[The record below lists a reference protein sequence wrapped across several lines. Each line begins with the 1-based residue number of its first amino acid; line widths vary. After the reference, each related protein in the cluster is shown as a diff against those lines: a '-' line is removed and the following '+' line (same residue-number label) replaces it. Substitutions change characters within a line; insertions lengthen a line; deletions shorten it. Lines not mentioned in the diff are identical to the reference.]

1 MGVLFTEL
9 GFLPRN
15 ALSKIDSYF
24 LPLFSIL
31 MTIFS
36 FTVLCY
42 IWNKDNDWERPQYE
56 GRRIC

>member
-15 ALSKIDSYF
+15 ALSKLDSYF
-24 LPLFSIL
+24 LLLFSIL

-36 FTVLCY
+36 FAVLFY
-42 IWNKDNDWERPQYE
+42 IWNKDNDWERPQ
-56 GRRIC
+56 

>member
-24 LPLFSIL
+24 LLLFSIL

-36 FTVLCY
+36 FAVLCCT
-42 IWNKDNDWERPQYE
+42 WNKDNNWERPQ
-56 GRRIC
+56 